1 MTVSNPHYIGR
12 FAPSPSGA
20 LHFGSLLAAMA
31 SFLDARSQGG
41 QWLLRM
47 EDLDP
52 AREPPGAADDI
63 LRLLDALH
71 LHWDG
76 SVLYQST
83 RLDAY
88 KDALQTL
95 INDGLIFHCLC
106 SRKRVQALNG
116 IYDGRCR
123 HRLTAPARASALR
136 VRVSDDTTISFF
148 DAVQGTVTQFLP
160 DACGDFI
167 VRRKDGLFAYQLA
180 VVVDDAWQQISHV
193 IRGHDLIDSTPRQ
206 IYLQQLL
213 ALPRPDYAHI
223 PVASNALGQKLSKQ
237 HFAAPLA
244 LANARENLHKALQF
258 LGQQPPARL
267 IREAPPVQLQ
277 WGIEHWDIQKVPAL
291 AKLLI
296 EE

>member
-1 MTVSNPHYIGR
+1 MTVSSSHYIGR

-41 QWLLRM
+41 RWLLRM

-52 AREPPGAADDI
+52 AREPAGAADDI
-63 LRLLDALH
+63 LQLLDTVH

-76 SVLYQST
+76 EVLYQST
-83 RLDAY
+83 RLAAY
-88 KDALQTL
+88 QDALQSL
-95 INDGLIFHCLC
+95 IDNGHIFHCLC
-106 SRKRVQALNG
+106 SRKRVRALNG

-123 HRLTAPARASALR
+123 HRTTAPTRASALR
-136 VRVSDDTTISFF
+136 VRVSDDTVSFV
-148 DAVQGTVTQFLP
+148 DAIQGRITQSLP
-160 DACGDFI
+160 EECGDFI

-206 IYLQQLL
+206 LYLQQLL
-213 ALPRPDYAHI
+213 GLPSPAYAHI

-244 LANARENLHKALQF
+244 RTNAREHLHKALQF
-258 LGQQPPARL
+258 LGQQPPDTL

-291 AKLLI
+291 AKLLF